1 MQLRYS
7 YRGDVSRE
15 VYLRSCAGEQFLQK
29 PGCRE
34 KPMEKPFVRP
44 LGLPVA
50 LLSRSCWE
58 YSSGAQLD
66 WVCVWDY

>member
-1 MQLRYS
+1 MSVQLRYS

-34 KPMEKPFVRP
+34 KPFVRP

-58 YSSGAQLD
+58 YTPE
-66 WVCVWDY
+66 